1 MEIPTYS
8 LGDALHQIT
17 LLSEVLL
24 HVWIWCMWI
33 LELHHFQRLH
43 LPLPTSHLIAKPH
56 SLVCWYSNED
66 AWLENTSNHF
76 QVHATKERLGLM
88 EIFIW
93 YEQDNI
99 DQLLKLDVGGASH
112 HEVLKVAL

>member
-1 MEIPTYS
+1 
-8 LGDALHQIT
+8 
-17 LLSEVLL
+17 
-24 HVWIWCMWI
+24 
-33 LELHHFQRLH
+33 
-43 LPLPTSHLIAKPH
+43 
-56 SLVCWYSNED
+56 
-66 AWLENTSNHF
+66 
-76 QVHATKERLGLM
+76 M